1 MDDRKKQ
8 WRSGVFGPFRILVLQ
23 QFLAIHFS
31 LAQFVA
37 LSMTFFTFTFF
48 TSLNFFKVEHFGC
61 YRCCNKIF
69 VTFAN
74 FAKLADHKRSLFT
87 YIMLLLNLLF
97 LRHLL
102 ACFFL
107 IQSFHIARKSLVI
120 FAIFAKFADFSKPF
134 LTSSLSKCRLFN
146 S

>member
-1 MDDRKKQ
+1 MIGRNSDAQ
-8 WRSGVFGPFRILVLQ
+8 VFLARFEFLSFNNSWLFILVLCN
-23 QFLAIHFS
+23 LWHYPWPS
-31 LAQFVA
+31 LP
-37 LSMTFFTFTFF
+37 LFF

-107 IQSFHIARKSLVI
+107 IQSFHIARKSIVI

-134 LTSSLSKCRLFN
+134 FTSSLSKCRLFN